1 MKLSVSSLT
10 SSYAVFLEIFPEE
23 FKPPFFVD
31 DLVLEIQVE
40 KYCILHSPVVEEFRR
55 IDGYSVTRTVR
66 TENYTRSVGPSVWLG
81 ARGNKKL
88 RK

>member
-1 MKLSVSSLT
+1 MKEKM
-10 SSYAVFLEIFPEE
+10 FLEIVMNLNRLYFTMN
-23 FKPPFFVD
+23 F
-31 DLVLEIQVE
+31 VLEIQVE